1 MQPEAIAAKKLRR
14 EGKTWSREPEGLR
27 ARGLMQDALH
37 LVPELPSAVPNV
49 Y

>member
-1 MQPEAIAAKKLRR
+1 MQPEAIAGKKLRG
-14 EGKTWSREPEGLR
+14 EGKTWSREPKGLR